1 MACFRRSFG
10 DLSSGLVVRP
20 ETTPRPSRLSAEG
33 YLGFGWVGLVV
44 AFEQQAP
51 QQFPHAQAIAHLPL
65 IVVPKVSRVRLAAA
79 YHRQMRLRVLAH
91 GDEPIECDPNGCC
104 LWIGRS
110 ALGPARRRLYEA
122 SRGPL
127 PSTARLENTCERRRC
142 VNLDHLRIIRDPR
155 APLPSDV
162 DRCQRGHVLA
172 PANVVRHRDGRV
184 AYCKLC
190 RNDRRRQ
197 RYANDPTF
205 AQRERLRQR
214 QLRRSTRD

>member
-1 MACFRRSFG
+1 
-10 DLSSGLVVRP
+10 
-20 ETTPRPSRLSAEG
+20 
-33 YLGFGWVGLVV
+33 LGCVGFVV

-51 QQFPHAQAIAHLPL
+51 QQFPHAQAIAHLLL
-65 IVVPKVSRVRLAAA
+65 IVVMKVSRVRLAAA
-79 YHRQMRLRVLAH
+79 YHRQMRLRLLSH

-110 ALGPARRRLYEA
+110 PLGVARRRLYEA
-122 SRGPL
+122 SRGAL
-127 PSTARLENTCERRRC
+127 PASARLEITCERRRC
-142 VNLDHLRIIRDPR
+142 VNLDHLRIVRVAG

-162 DRCQRGHVLA
+162 DRCQRGHELA

-190 RNDRRRQ
+190 RNERRRQ
-197 RYANDPTF
+197 RYAHDATF

-214 QLRRSTRD
+214 RLRRSARV